1 MRQLISMCRVERQRA
16 SLGIAVAL
24 SLLAPVAAAWAAD
37 QVGIAVTVK
46 NDVTGQIQSNL
57 VKIDSGADV
66 FGKEIVKTTPDSS
79 AKIVLKDSTNMNVGP
94 NSVVTLDNFVFN
106 GDSDYKKATLGIA
119 KGALR
124 FASGQSDKRAYE
136 LKTPLATIGVRG
148 TDYAVELVDKVVPAA
163 GGRPPHREK
172 VAHVEVSHGTV
183 VVCPQNA
190 KGDINDDV
198 SAPDDRKKR
207 RCGCDEVHEN
217 EAVDVT
223 SACVYQSQ
231 FTGQSSQLACGGACD
246 APMSY
251 TEASV
256 GSTVGGST
264 VGGST
269 AAVVGVAGVA
279 GAAAAGAA
287 IAASNNDASA
297 RNFQRDLLLFQ
308 QTTPPR
314 STASGE

>member
-1 MRQLISMCRVERQRA
+1 MRQLISICRAERQRA

-24 SLLAPVAAAWAAD
+24 SLLAPVAAAWAD
-37 QVGIAVTVK
+37 QIGVAVTVR
-46 NDVTGQIQSNL
+46 NDVTGQIQSNM

-79 AKIVLKDSTNMNVGP
+79 AKIVLQDNTNMNVGP

-148 TDYAVELVDKVVPAA
+148 TDYAVEIVDKLVPAA
-163 GGRPPHREK
+163 EGKPAHREK
-172 VAHVEVSHGTV
+172 VSHVEVTHGTV

-190 KGDINDDV
+190 KGSINDDV
-198 SAPDDRKKR
+198 LAPDDKKKR

-223 SACVYQSQ
+223 AACVYQSQ
-231 FTGQSSQLACGGACD
+231 FTGQTSQMACAGPCD

-256 GSTVGGST
+256 GSA

-269 AAVVGVAGVA
+269 AAVVGV
-279 GAAAAGAA
+279 GAAAAGA
-287 IAASNNDASA
+287 IAGGVIAGSNNANSG
-297 RNFQRDLLLFQ
+297 NNPQ
-308 QTTPPR
+308 QGFFPSSPPR
-314 STASGE
+314 TSGSDQ

>member
-1 MRQLISMCRVERQRA
+1 MRQLISICRAERQRA

-24 SLLAPVAAAWAAD
+24 SLLAPVAAAWAD
-37 QVGIAVTVK
+37 QIGVAVTVR
-46 NDVTGQIQSNL
+46 NDVTGQIQSNM

-79 AKIVLKDSTNMNVGP
+79 AKIVLKDNTNMNVGP

-148 TDYAVELVDKVVPAA
+148 TDYAVEIVDKLVPAA
-163 GGRPPHREK
+163 EGKPAHREK
-172 VAHVEVSHGTV
+172 VSHVEVTHGTV

-190 KGDINDDV
+190 KGSINDDV
-198 SAPDDRKKR
+198 LAPDDKKKR

-223 SACVYQSQ
+223 AACVYQSQ
-231 FTGQSSQLACGGACD
+231 FTGQTSQMACAGPCD

-256 GSTVGGST
+256 GSA

-269 AAVVGVAGVA
+269 AAVVGV
-279 GAAAAGAA
+279 GAAAAGA
-287 IAASNNDASA
+287 IAGGVIAGSNNANSG
-297 RNFQRDLLLFQ
+297 NNPQ
-308 QTTPPR
+308 QGFFPSSPPR
-314 STASGE
+314 TSGSDQ

>member
-1 MRQLISMCRVERQRA
+1 MRQLISICRAERKRA
-16 SLGIAVAL
+16 YLGIAVAL
-24 SLLAPVAAAWAAD
+24 SLLAPSAAAWAD
-37 QVGIAVTVK
+37 QIGVAVTVR
-46 NDVTGQIQSNL
+46 NDVTGQIQSNM

-66 FGKEIVKTTPDSS
+66 FGKEIVKTTSDSS
-79 AKIVLKDSTNMNVGP
+79 AKIVLKDNTNMNVGP

-148 TDYAVELVDKVVPAA
+148 TDYAVEIIDRMVPAA
-163 GGRPPHREK
+163 DGKPAHREK
-172 VAHVEVSHGTV
+172 VSHVEVTHGTV

-190 KGDINDDV
+190 KGSINDDV
-198 SAPDDRKKR
+198 SAPDEKKKR

-231 FTGQSSQLACGGACD
+231 FTGQTSQMACAGPCD

-251 TEASV
+251 TEASL
-256 GSTVGGST
+256 GASAPVGGAT
-264 VGGST
+264 LP
-269 AAVVGVAGVA
+269 ALGV
-279 GAAAAGAA
+279 GAAAAGA
-287 IAASNNDASA
+287 IAGGIIAGTNNGS
-297 RNFQRDLLLFQ
+297 
-308 QTTPPR
+308 TPPPPPVVIPENPR
-314 STASGE
+314 VSTSGQ